1 MQIKMTVFM
10 LLLLHS
16 HIFWGQIIFNGGHS
30 HNDYHREHP
39 LYDALNAGMVSI
51 EADVFLKGGKL
62 LVGHEKQELEANK
75 SLDKMYLQ
83 PLFKKYLEVDKNLS
97 PIILLIDIKSE
108 GELCYTQLKKLIQPY
123 KAMLT
128 SYDIGDFKKGMV
140 TLILSG
146 DRPIKMMRAEKKRFA
161 FVDGRLSDMDNNE
174 DPLLMPLLSDDWF
187 TYFKW
192 NGVGEISKEE
202 YNTLQQLVTKC
213 HHQNKMIRFWGT
225 PTEQSKQNNFWK
237 LFNDV
242 GIDLLGSDAPELFKE
257 FETEMERVNN

>member
-1 MQIKMTVFM
+1 MQIKITSLL
-10 LLLLHS
+10 LLLLHC
-16 HIFWGQIIFNGGHS
+16 HIFWGQIIFKGGHS

-39 LYDALNAGMVSI
+39 LYDALDAGMVSI
-51 EADVFLKGGKL
+51 EADVFFAEGKL

-83 PLFKKYLEVDKNLS
+83 PLFKKYLETGKNMS
-97 PIILLIDIKSE
+97 PIILMIDIKSE
-108 GELCYTQLKKLIQPY
+108 GKLCYTQLKKLIQPY
-123 KAMLT
+123 EVMLT
-128 SYDIGDFKKGMV
+128 SYDNGVLKKGIV

-146 DRPIKMMRAEKKRFA
+146 DRPIKMMQAEKKRFA

-174 DPLLMPLLSDDWF
+174 DNLLMPLLSDDWF
-187 TYFKW
+187 KYFKW

-237 LFNDV
+237 MFNDLEV
-242 GIDLLGSDAPELFKE
+242 DLIGSDDPMEFKK
-257 FETEMERVNN
+257 FEAGIPKVNN